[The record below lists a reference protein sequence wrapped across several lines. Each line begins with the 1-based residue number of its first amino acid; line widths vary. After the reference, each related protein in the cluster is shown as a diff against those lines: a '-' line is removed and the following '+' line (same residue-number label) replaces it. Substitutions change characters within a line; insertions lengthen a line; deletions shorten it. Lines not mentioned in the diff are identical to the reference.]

1 MLCFLVL
8 KSFSGCLT
16 DIRAGSLK
24 CYLLFGCKGSV
35 KISFF
40 VCAAK
45 RWGKRHRPVIGDL
58 RRIEGSLNMNP
69 PLFPYLAEHDRAA
82 HTAAKTMEWAGHV
95 FRQPEKLSAHPIA
108 NPKIKPPCRPRITDI
123 VD

>member
-16 DIRAGSLK
+16 DVRAGSLK
-24 CYLLFGCKGSV
+24 CYLLFSCKGSV

-45 RWGKRHRPVIGDL
+45 RWEKRHRSAIGDL
-58 RRIEGSLNMNP
+58 RRIEGSLNMNL
-69 PLFPYLAEHDRAA
+69 PLFPYLAEHGRAA
-82 HTAAKTMEWAGHV
+82 TAAKTMEWVGHA
-95 FRQPEKLSAHPIA
+95 FRLPEKLSAHPIV
-108 NPKIKPPCRPRITDI
+108 NPKSLPAAHALQI
-123 VD
+123 